1 VTVALLKVVANMIRQ
16 SKPDAETME
25 VKKLFLSDLTILCKN
40 NKDNRRYVVSHGY
53 RVCYTNVPPCLLY
66 LQQSFYEVYRNRT
79 VCLSIFLV
87 STTFFY

>member
-1 VTVALLKVVANMIRQ
+1 MTVALLKVVANMIRQ

-53 RVCYTNVPPCLLY
+53 RVCYTNVFVIPP
-66 LQQSFYEVYRNRT
+66 T
-79 VCLSIFLV
+79 KFL
-87 STTFFY
+87 